1 MVNTMYTINFVN
13 QLLADFEDLVN
24 TVYTVNFA
32 NQLLDDFEDLV
43 NTIHCIQV
51 TLSISCI
58 ERILLADLDRF

>member
-1 MVNTMYTINFVN
+1 MVNTIYTIDFVNQLLADFEDLVNTVYTINFVN

-24 TVYTVNFA
+24 T
-32 NQLLDDFEDLV
+32 
-43 NTIHCIQV
+43 IQV